1 MSSCSSPIKHSSTS
15 NSRVRLGRGIVPVPG
30 SRKLCPNHALAH
42 DHRLQAARM
51 TKGCGGCCSC
61 KSKHVLHLSI
71 ALLPTSLGLN
81 IVLTNDDG
89 WATANI
95 RSVYNSLSASDHHV
109 LLVAPPNQPSGVGGT
124 FVLPVNKSLYKA
136 ADFNYIPKGAP
147 SWGHEPNNSM
157 IWYLDGSP
165 SACAI
170 YAEDVLAPKY
180 LPGGKVDLLVAGPN
194 EGDNQGSAGFP
205 QSGTIGAAYTS
216 NNKGIPGIAFST
228 LPAVHRF
235 YGNITSSMDPAI
247 LIANQSARLI
257 DSLNARYNGTN
268 TTILPLGIGLNV
280 NYPLLTVPYNDSCV
294 TPKFVFTRSSG
305 GSPANGI
312 MFDNMTGLYKSM
324 QDFSA
329 LSSFGGNVC
338 LNGKCNLPESFRLAR
353 DAKRAYQFSLPILTR
368 QLGMLPLLWV
378 RLVALS

>member
-1 MSSCSSPIKHSSTS
+1 MSSYSSPIKYSSTS

-30 SRKLCPNHALAH
+30 SRKLCPIHALAH
-42 DHRLQAARM
+42 HHRLQAARM

-61 KSKHVLHLSI
+61 KSKHVLHLSHCPPSHCI
-71 ALLPTSLGLN
+71 GPQHCPHKRRW
-81 IVLTNDDG
+81 

-95 RSVYNSLSASDHHV
+95 RSMYNSLSASGHHV

-216 NNKGIPGIAFST
+216 INKGIPGIEI
-228 LPAVHRF
+228 L
-235 YGNITSSMDPAI
+235 NIT
-247 LIANQSARLI
+247 RC
-257 DSLNARYNGTN
+257 T
-268 TTILPLGIGLNV
+268 
-280 NYPLLTVPYNDSCV
+280 
-294 TPKFVFTRSSG
+294 
-305 GSPANGI
+305 
-312 MFDNMTGLYKSM
+312 
-324 QDFSA
+324 
-329 LSSFGGNVC
+329 
-338 LNGKCNLPESFRLAR
+338 
-353 DAKRAYQFSLPILTR
+353 
-368 QLGMLPLLWV
+368 PLLWEYHFIHGSCYPHSQSV
-378 RLVALS
+378 SPSYRQLKCEVQWHKYNDLATGNWAECELPTVDRPL